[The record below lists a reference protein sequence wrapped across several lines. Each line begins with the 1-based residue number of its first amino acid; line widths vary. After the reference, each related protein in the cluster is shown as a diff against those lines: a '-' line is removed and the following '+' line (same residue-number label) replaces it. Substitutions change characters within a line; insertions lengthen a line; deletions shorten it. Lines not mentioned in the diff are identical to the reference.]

1 MDIFSVIM
9 FVAVGLAAGH
19 IAHKTSEGEIN
30 LWLALA
36 LGLAGA
42 LAGGLAAAAAG
53 VKFYALLGHMVV
65 ATGCATLCLLIWRQI
80 RA

>member
-19 IAHKTSEGEIN
+19 IAHKTSEGGIN

-42 LAGGLAAAAAG
+42 LAGGLGAAAAG
-53 VKFYALLGHMVV
+53 VKFYGPLGHMVI
-65 ATGCATLCLLIWRQI
+65 AGGCATLCFLIWRQI
-80 RA
+80 RT